1 MELFRN
7 KEKGNVCP
15 VFVKGGR
22 ELGLT
27 ASGCIVLF
35 SPGND
40 NSEHLTHNSFTDCIK
55 SH

>member
-27 ASGCIVLF
+27 ASGCIVYFPLEMIIQ
-35 SPGND
+35 N
-40 NSEHLTHNSFTDCIK
+40 I
-55 SH
+55 